1 MITPHDFIGGPDLP
15 GELHE
20 PEVWEE
26 TIDEDCGLCFRPGA
40 EASGLCQHCADRLPH
55 TGGCGL
61 AVAVVTAIAGGG
73 NMDAPLSHL
82 IGCGDCR
89 MFFGTLAG
97 MERAADM
104 ETRHAA
110 GLAIT
115 AA

>member
-1 MITPHDFIGGPDLP
+1 MIATFDFVGGSDLP

-26 TIDEDCGLCFRPGA
+26 TVDEDCSLCFRPGA
-40 EASGLCQHCADRLPH
+40 EASGLCQHCADHLPRA
-55 TGGCGL
+55 GGCGI
-61 AVAVVTAIAGGG
+61 AAAIVTAIAGGG
-73 NMDAPLSHL
+73 NLDTPLAHL

-110 GLAIT
+110 ELAT
-115 AA
+115 AAA